1 MPQHK
6 ATDWVPAFLKY
17 MDDTWK
23 PAGGIAVTEFGF
35 AEPFEQDK
43 QLLGD
48 IRFDLARS
56 AYYHDY
62 MQAILIAISEGV
74 NVVGALAWSIVDN
87 LEWVSRAPP
96 WFNHLR
102 AMLISGIVSRI
113 SSQIWSSIR
122 QLDDARE
129 VVQEQYFYFY

>member
-1 MPQHK
+1 
-6 ATDWVPAFLKY
+6 

-56 AYYHDY
+56 AYYDDY

-87 LEWVSRAPP
+87 LEWVSRVPFSDALIRL
-96 WFNHLR
+96 WLGHANIRNSHKGIKSNSEFNT
-102 AMLISGIVSRI
+102 ST
-113 SSQIWSSIR
+113 
-122 QLDDARE
+122 
-129 VVQEQYFYFY
+129 